1 MAIFISYVKLPEGNG
16 DWVSYHGDL
25 VVIEWENWEKM
36 MTCQWFTH
44 QKSEKILM
52 QWRLQH
58 FDTKNRD
65 LTNQTY
71 DGISGIIPGY
81 NWMPPI

>member
-1 MAIFISYVKLPEGNG
+1 MRKLGE
-16 DWVSYHGDL
+16 DDDL
-25 VVIEWENWEKM
+25 PVI
-36 MTCQWFTH
+36 QAS
-44 QKSEKILM
+44 KSEKILM

-58 FDTKNRD
+58 FDTKNGD